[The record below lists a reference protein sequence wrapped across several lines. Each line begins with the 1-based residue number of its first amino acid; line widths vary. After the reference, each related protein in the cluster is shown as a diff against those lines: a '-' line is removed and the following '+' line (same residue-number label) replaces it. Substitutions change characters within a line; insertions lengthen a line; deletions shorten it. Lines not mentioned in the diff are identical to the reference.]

1 MDCDACRTGLS
12 AQLDGEESPAPVE
25 EVHRHVV
32 GCDGC
37 AAWFDEAT
45 RLHRWVR
52 VRTAQPL
59 ADRTDAILAGVPMTA
74 RPRPVREGV
83 RYALLAIGLTQVLL
97 ALPAL
102 VLADSQSAPVHITR
116 EMGAF
121 ELALGVGLLA
131 SVWRPRLCSGMLPFA
146 AALAGAMVVTA
157 AIDLAQG
164 QAIAAAEGQHLLA
177 LVGVALLAGLRRPP
191 GRSRLRPARMSVA

>member
-1 MDCDACRTGLS
+1 MDCDVCRTGLS
-12 AQLDGEESPAPVE
+12 AQLDGEDGPAPLA
-25 EVHRHVV
+25 EVHHHLV

-37 AAWFDEAT
+37 ASWFDEAT

-52 VRTAQPL
+52 VRTAEPL
-59 ADRTDAILAGVPMTA
+59 PDRTDAILAGVPVTA

-102 VLADSQSAPVHITR
+102 VLAESQAAPVHITR

-131 SVWRPRLCSGMLPFA
+131 AVWRPRLCSGMLPFA
-146 AALAGAMVVTA
+146 AALAGAMLFTA
-157 AIDLAQG
+157 VIDLAQG
-164 QAIAAAEGQHLLA
+164 EAIASAEGQHLLA

-191 GRSRLRPARMSVA
+191 GRSGLRPARMSAA